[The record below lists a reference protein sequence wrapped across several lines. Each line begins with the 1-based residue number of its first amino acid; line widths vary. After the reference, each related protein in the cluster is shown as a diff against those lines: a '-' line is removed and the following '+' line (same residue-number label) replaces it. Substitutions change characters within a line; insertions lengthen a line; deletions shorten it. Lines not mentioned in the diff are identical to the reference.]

1 MTYLASNK
9 PITLPELARMKHEGE
24 KIAMLTGY
32 DASFAALEDRCGVDL
47 ILVGDSLG
55 NVLQGKTST
64 LPVTMEHMV
73 YHTECV
79 GHMAQRAMVVSD
91 MPFGAYHESKE
102 QAIRNAGRLLAAG
115 AEMVKLEGG
124 QVMAETVH
132 FLVERGVPVCAHI
145 GLTPQ
150 SVHQLGYRRQANDPI
165 SQERLRRSARDLQ
178 AAGCFALV
186 LECVPAALA
195 ARVTASVTIP
205 TIGIGAGAGCDG
217 QVLVFHDL
225 LGLLPGQP
233 PRFVKRY
240 AELGREGIEAV
251 TRFAADVRERRFPTA
266 EHSYGGGAA
275 TPATEGDEATGPTY
289 PGGRVAGGEQ
299 PA

>member
-1 MTYLASNK
+1 MTYLAANK
-9 PITLPELARMKHEGE
+9 PITLPELARMKRDGE

-32 DASFAALEDRCGVDL
+32 DASFAALEDRCGVDV

-79 GHMAQRAMVVSD
+79 GHMAQRAMCLAD

-124 QVMAETVH
+124 AVMAETVH

-150 SVHQLGYRRQANDPI
+150 SVHALGGYRVQGRDEAGA
-165 SQERLRRSARDLQ
+165 ARMKADARALEDAG
-178 AAGCFALV
+178 AALMV
-186 LECVPAALA
+186 LEMVPAQLA
-195 ARVTASVTIP
+195 GEITRELTVCA
-205 TIGIGAGAGCDG
+205 TIGIGAGKDCDG
-217 QVLVFHDL
+217 QVLVLHDM
-225 LGLLPGQP
+225 LGIYPGKKG
-233 PRFVKRY
+233 RFVKDFM
-240 AELGREGIEAV
+240 AGEQSIEAAV
-251 TRFAADVRERRFPTA
+251 RAYIAAVK
-266 EHSYGGGAA
+266 GG
-275 TPATEGDEATGPTY
+275 TY
-289 PGGRVAGGEQ
+289 PAPEHCY
-299 PA
+299 